1 MEALFVCDVGALVE
15 PDVAAVEALARLQ
28 LAARLYD
35 VPPQLGGLLEL
46 MGLGDIF
53 PPGASTAEAWRKS
66 EQGEQSLGVEEEAD
80 PGDRSV
86 PDLEDLQ
93 GPRIERSLGSRLVL
107 AERGGTVRLDRDQA

>member
-28 LAARLYD
+28 LAARRSGCRITLYD

-53 PPGASTAEAWRKS
+53 PPASTVEAWRKP
-66 EQGEQSLGVEEEAD
+66 EQREQPLGVEEEAD
-80 PGDRSV
+80 PGDRLIA
-86 PDLEDLQ
+86 DLEDLQ
-93 GPRIERSLGSRLVL
+93 GPGIE
-107 AERGGTVRLDRDQA
+107 